1 MRLLFLSLVFFATS
15 ALAQTN
21 KANDI
26 NSSGTNAQNTSVDQ
40 TNSWGTNVGSQTNT
54 TTNVT
59 GGYGNL
65 TNPSTVTAKVY
76 NVPTMYAPGLT
87 AAGSDVCLGSVS
99 ASGSILGLGLAGGAT
114 YVDENCV
121 LLKNSQRMA
130 SLGFGNAAVVM
141 MLQNKDIEK
150 AIRTSNPSVYLQ
162 VSKEKL
168 ANLQAELD
176 IAKELNEPTS
186 DLEEKISRA
195 SKEVR
200 IMAKRVQASPDKP
213 DKAVE
218 IPSTLSS
225 GQAKTAN
232 DPREILNR

>member
-1 MRLLFLSLVFFATS
+1 MRLFLLLLTFFLTS
-15 ALAQTN
+15 AIAQTN
-21 KANDI
+21 KSNDI
-26 NSSGTNAQNTSVDQ
+26 NSTGSGATNSSVDQ
-40 TNSWGTNVGSQTNT
+40 SNSWGSNIGTQYS
-54 TTNVT
+54 TNVT
-59 GGYGNL
+59 GGYGN
-65 TNPSTVTAKVY
+65 TNNPGTVTAKVY

-99 ASGSILGLGLAGGAT
+99 ASGSILGLGLAGGGT

-121 LLKNSQRMA
+121 MLKNSQRMA

-176 IAKELNEPTS
+176 IAKEMDEPTS
-186 DLEEKISRA
+186 DIEEKIA
-195 SKEVR
+195 KVSKEVR

-213 DKAVE
+213 DKAID
-218 IPSTLSS
+218 IPSTISS
-225 GQAKTAN
+225 GRAKTAN
-232 DPREILNR
+232 DPREILIR

>member
-1 MRLLFLSLVFFATS
+1 MRLLFLSLAFFATS

-76 NVPTMYAPGLT
+76 NVPTLYAPGLT

-186 DLEEKISRA
+186 DLEEKISKA

>member
-1 MRLLFLSLVFFATS
+1 MRLLFLSLAFFATS

-150 AIRTSNPSVYLQ
+150 AIRISNPSVYLQ

-186 DLEEKISRA
+186 DLEEKISKA

-225 GQAKTAN
+225 GQAKTAI

>member
-15 ALAQTN
+15 ALGQTN

-26 NSSGTNAQNTSVDQ
+26 NSSGTNAQNTSIDQ
-40 TNSWGTNVGSQTNT
+40 TNSWGSNIGSQTTNNYGSSGTNT
-54 TTNVT
+54 
-59 GGYGNL
+59 
-65 TNPSTVTAKVY
+65 TNPSTITAKVY

-130 SLGFGNAAVVM
+130 SLGFGNAALVM

-186 DLEEKISRA
+186 EIEEKISKA

-218 IPSTLSS
+218 IPSTFSG
-225 GQAKTAN
+225 GQAKTAS